1 VASSSTT
8 RAAVP
13 YRNLWIGATNLR
25 MDKKRGE
32 GKDPSEKEKEGT
44 VLNSNL
50 RLIKRNN
57 S

>member
-1 VASSSTT
+1 
-8 RAAVP
+8 
-13 YRNLWIGATNLR
+13 

-50 RLIKRNN
+50 RLIKRSN